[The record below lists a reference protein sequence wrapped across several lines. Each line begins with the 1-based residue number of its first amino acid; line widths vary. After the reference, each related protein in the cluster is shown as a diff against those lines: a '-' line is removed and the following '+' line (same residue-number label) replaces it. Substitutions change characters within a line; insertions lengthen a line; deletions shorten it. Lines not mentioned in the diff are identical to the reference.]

1 MAARIFT
8 IAQRKGGAG
17 KTTLAI
23 HLATSW
29 AAAGRSVA
37 LVDIDPQGSLA
48 AWSAMRAQAAEQ
60 GRLQGRGAALDVAAL
75 SGWRTGG
82 AVDRLRNA
90 HDVIVIDSPPH
101 AETDAKVAVRAADM
115 VLIPVQL
122 NPLDLWAS
130 DATVKLAQAER
141 KPFLFVLNRVPARG
155 RLGQE
160 ILAELDARKWP
171 YAKQSLGNRQAFAAS
186 VNEGLGVAEAASRS
200 QAAAEA
206 AALAK
211 ELWRRFPG

>member
-1 MAARIFT
+1 MAARIYT

-29 AAAGRSVA
+29 AAGGKSVA

-48 AWSAMRAQAAEQ
+48 AWSGMRQDAIA
-60 GRLQGRGAALDVAAL
+60 GDRLKGAGAALDVAAL

-82 AVDRLRNA
+82 AVDRLRSG
-90 HDVIVIDSPPH
+90 HDVVVIDSPPH

-130 DATVKLAQAER
+130 DATVRLAEAEK

-160 ILAELDARKWP
+160 IRAELDRRKWP

-186 VNEGLGVAEAASRS
+186 VNGGMGVAEAAPRS
-200 QAAAEA
+200 LAAGEA
-206 AALAK
+206 DALAR
-211 ELWRRFPG
+211 EVWRRFKG

>member
-1 MAARIFT
+1 MAARIYT

-29 AAAGRSVA
+29 AASGKSVA

-48 AWSAMRAQAAEQ
+48 AWSQLRQSAVED
-60 GRLQGRGAALDVAAL
+60 GRLKGRGAKLDVAAL

-130 DATVKLAQAER
+130 DATVKLAEAER
-141 KPFLFVLNRVPARG
+141 KPYLFVLNRVPARG
-155 RLGQE
+155 RLGDE
-160 ILAELDARKWP
+160 IRAELDRRKWP

-186 VNEGLGVAEAASRS
+186 VNGGMGVVEEAARSR
-200 QAAAEA
+200 AAAEA
-206 AALAK
+206 SDLSK
-211 ELWRRFPG
+211 EVWRRFRT

>member
-130 DATVKLAQAER
+130 DATVRLAQAER

-160 ILAELDARKWP
+160 ILAELDERKWP

-186 VNEGLGVAEAASRS
+186 VNQGLGVAEAAGRS